1 MKSSKKVIISGLL
14 TAVIAANLAITPVF
28 AAANVTYNGNTT
40 YIGDNNQG
48 GVLTEPTKPSII
60 FSDVKAGDWYYEPVM
75 AMAEMGLIGGTTT
88 PVNGVGTYSP
98 DSSMT
103 KAQFV
108 TILTR
113 YLFPEDVKNYNGQYN
128 AYWYSANYG
137 VAIDKG
143 LIKTTEFSEAAMDK
157 PANRQEMSMM
167 LVRSMEVLGM
177 DTSAQ
182 TDKSAIPDYDTIG
195 TYYRDYVRVAYKA
208 GMIAGVDAA
217 GTFNP
222 LGTLNRAQAATV
234 LNRLIDASTRVD
246 SGDDGSFNDNTD
258 TGVVEN
264 VPATGNVFQEGKT
277 HSTPKVGD
285 TVIKADGTKVVIQ
298 QKVVN
303 GVKILAYGT
312 GVDIWSGVQISGNTI
327 KEGSS
332 SPDGSRFLKSDILNE
347 MHSETEWNA
356 IQAVTNPYADP
367 NVKIT
372 GDYNGD
378 IYEFY
383 WKWDANGIRLSTGE
397 KGVWVWLGP
406 KC

>member
-1 MKSSKKVIISGLL
+1 MNKKLTATIL
-14 TAVIAANLAITPVF
+14 TAVMAASLAITPVF
-28 AAANVTYNGNTT
+28 AESYSGSVSNNSGVT
-40 YIGDNNQG
+40 
-48 GVLTEPTKPSII
+48 ETKKIDI
-60 FSDVKAGDWYYEPVM
+60 KFSDVKEGDWFYQPVM

-103 KAQFV
+103 KAQFI

-113 YLFPEDVKNYNGQYN
+113 YLFPEDVKSYNGQYN

-137 VAIDKG
+137 VAVDKG
-143 LIKTTEFSEAAMDK
+143 LIKTSEFSEAAMDK

-182 TDKSAIPDYDTIG
+182 TDKSAIPDYSSVG

-246 SGDDGSFNDNTD
+246 MSAKNNAADGSVHYDPSAGATQGQ
-258 TGVVEN
+258 TG
-264 VPATGNVFQEGKT
+264 TQTF
-277 HSTPKVGD
+277 
-285 TVIKADGTKVVIQ
+285 
-298 QKVVN
+298 
-303 GVKILAYGT
+303 
-312 GVDIWSGVQISGNTI
+312 
-327 KEGSS
+327 KEGS
-332 SPDGSRFLKSDILNE
+332 N
-347 MHSETEWNA
+347 HS
-356 IQAVTNPYADP
+356 VPKAD
-367 NVKIT
+367 NT
-372 GDYNGD
+372 RTMN
-378 IYEFY
+378 IYTY
-383 WKWDANGIRLSTGE
+383 L
-397 KGVWVWLGP
+397 
-406 KC
+406 

>member
-1 MKSSKKVIISGLL
+1 MNKKLTATIL
-14 TAVIAANLAITPVF
+14 TAVMAASLAITPVF
-28 AAANVTYNGNTT
+28 AESYSGSVSNNSGVT
-40 YIGDNNQG
+40 
-48 GVLTEPTKPSII
+48 ETKKIDI
-60 FSDVKAGDWYYEPVM
+60 KFSDVKEGDWFYQPVM

-103 KAQFV
+103 KAQFI

-113 YLFPEDVKNYNGQYN
+113 YLFPEDVKSYNGQYN

-137 VAIDKG
+137 VAVDKG
-143 LIKTTEFSEAAMDK
+143 LIKTSEFSEAAMDK

-182 TDKSAIPDYDTIG
+182 TDKSAIPDYSSVG

-234 LNRLIDASTRVD
+234 LNRLIDKSTRVD
-246 SGDDGSFNDNTD
+246 IGDGGSFNANTD

-298 QKVVN
+298 QTVVN

-367 NVKIT
+367 NVKII
-372 GDYNGD
+372 GDYDGD
-378 IYEFY
+378 VYEFY

-397 KGVWVWLGP
+397 KGVWVWQGP
-406 KC
+406 QC

>member
-1 MKSSKKVIISGLL
+1 MKSSRKVIISGLL
-14 TAVIAANLAITPVF
+14 TAVIAANLAITPAF

-40 YIGDNNQG
+40 YIGDNNQW
-48 GVLTEPTKPSII
+48 GVLTESAKPSII

-103 KAQFV
+103 KAQFI

-137 VAIDKG
+137 VAVDKG
-143 LIKTTEFSEAAMDK
+143 LIKNTEFSEAAMDK

-208 GMIAGVDAA
+208 GMIAGVDSA

-234 LNRLIDASTRVD
+234 LNRLIDKSTRVD
-246 SGDDGSFNDNTD
+246 IGDGGSFNANTD

-264 VPATGNVFQEGKT
+264 VPANGSSYREGSN
-277 HSTPKVGD
+277 HAIPKAGD
-285 TVIKADGTKVVIQ
+285 TIIKSDGTKVVI
-298 QKVVN
+298 KPGYG
-303 GVKILAYGT
+303 GVLGAGQ
-312 GVDIWSGVQISGNTI
+312 GVDIWTGIKGSNGFVMGEGTI
-327 KEGSS
+327 AMDDS
-332 SPDGSRFLKSDILNE
+332 ILIKDTKTGE
-347 MHSETEWNA
+347 MHSQKEWGMIYQSTA
-356 IQAVTNPYADP
+356 P
-367 NVKIT
+367 NNLVSDT
-372 GDYNGD
+372 DGE
-378 IYEFY
+378 IYKTF
-383 WKWDANGIRLSTGE
+383 WQWDADGGFDDYGRVAGTWI
-397 KGVWVWLGP
+397 WIGP
-406 KC
+406 FF